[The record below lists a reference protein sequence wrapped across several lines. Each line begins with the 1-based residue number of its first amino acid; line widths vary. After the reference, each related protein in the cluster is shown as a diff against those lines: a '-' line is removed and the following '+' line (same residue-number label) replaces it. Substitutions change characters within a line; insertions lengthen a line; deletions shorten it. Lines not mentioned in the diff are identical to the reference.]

1 MILAGLS
8 HDPGRMSLLGSGR
21 SVVGLTRSLV
31 GFQQELFGLSMT
43 LTWKL

>member
-8 HDPGRMSLLGSGR
+8 HDLGRMPLLGSGR
-21 SVVGLTRSLV
+21 SVVGRARSLV
-31 GFQQELFGLSMT
+31 GFHQELFGLSMT